1 MLEPN
6 LIMVM
11 DVRNGRPFRTRE
23 RGEQM
28 CIFHKYIRVEEVDD
42 HSLCGN
48 CFEQPKRWWP
58 PERLV
63 EYPKGYC
70 PHSIKVCIKCGK
82 VEGYGSHGRIREIP
96 QSCLSQVIK
105 MLDDF
110 DVPWNR

>member
-1 MLEPN
+1 MSAKAP
-6 LIMVM
+6 
-11 DVRNGRPFRTRE
+11 RTC
-23 RGEQM
+23 GGCQYFIKWKKDKFGGGQM
-28 CIFHKYIRVEEVDD
+28 CIFHKYIRVEEVD